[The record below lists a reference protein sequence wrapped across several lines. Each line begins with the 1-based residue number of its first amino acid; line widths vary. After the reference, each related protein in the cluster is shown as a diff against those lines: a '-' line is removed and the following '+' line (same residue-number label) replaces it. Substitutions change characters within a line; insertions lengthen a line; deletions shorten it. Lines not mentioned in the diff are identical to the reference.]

1 MIDTLFYLTTGFSL
15 RNIHEKQQKASVYK
29 QGYTDQ
35 RHINNDV
42 IIVIYYNKKKHIYY
56 K

>member
-1 MIDTLFYLTTGFSL
+1 MIDTLFNLTTGFSL
-15 RNIHEKQQKASVYK
+15 RNIREKQEKAGVYK

-35 RHINNDV
+35 RLINNDV
-42 IIVIYYNKKKHIYY
+42 IIVIYDNKKKHIYY